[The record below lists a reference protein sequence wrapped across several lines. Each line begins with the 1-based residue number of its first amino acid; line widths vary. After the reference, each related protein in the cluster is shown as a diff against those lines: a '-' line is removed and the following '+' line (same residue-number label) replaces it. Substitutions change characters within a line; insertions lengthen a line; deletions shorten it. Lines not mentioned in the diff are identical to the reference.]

1 MGSDLQEVH
10 RSHLALIRAHFQGLR
25 GQVNSFVDTRWRPS
39 YLRDFIASGDLVG
52 LATQSDPNEV
62 LTGVS
67 VWVTVAMEEIEAKR
81 HALLA
86 PIDSKE
92 DSLVAAVEFSFL
104 RLTRA
109 NAAITAHLQSL
120 EKTQKFQDE
129 TLSAMGIKDLRDQV
143 NSGLIR
149 ASNETQR
156 ALDELDRGLKAV
168 DKASELKRKLEQRG
182 KDGSR
187 HD

>member
-1 MGSDLQEVH
+1 MMENGTVVNMILAGDVGGTKTLLGVFDRRAPRPAAEFVRTFATAARTASAGS
-10 RSHLALIRAHFQGLR
+10 
-25 GQVNSFVDTRWRPS
+25 
-39 YLRDFIASGDLVG
+39 
-52 LATQSDPNEV
+52 
-62 LTGVS
+62 
-67 VWVTVAMEEIEAKR
+67 
-81 HALLA
+81 
-86 PIDSKE
+86 
-92 DSLVAAVEFSFL
+92 
-104 RLTRA
+104 A

-156 ALDELDRGLKAV
+156 TLDELDRGLKAV
-168 DKASELKRKLEQRG
+168 DKASELKRKLEQRR